1 MRFRART
8 RFDPCRP
15 ALLIAGVLVFLLAGS
30 AVVASPTYSIGT
42 YSGKTSQGQHFT
54 LFVVDSSTC
63 VGTNGPVRPCLYAS
77 GPNNV
82 ELMVS
87 TTCPG
92 GSVGGSYGVELGPS
106 VIPSNGVVNQRQGLS
121 PGTFTSHIVLTT
133 HRTAT
138 GFFIAHPSQRVHERQ
153 GHLHGQAYRTH

>member
-1 MRFRART
+1 
-8 RFDPCRP
+8 
-15 ALLIAGVLVFLLAGS
+15 
-30 AVVASPTYSIGT
+30 
-42 YSGKTSQGQHFT
+42 
-54 LFVVDSSTC
+54 VDSSTC

-133 HRTAT
+133 HRTAM
-138 GFFIAHPSQRVHERQ
+138 GFFIAQANGCTSGRVTFMAR
-153 GHLHGQAYRTH
+153 RTGPIKY